1 MTIKDLIQELQKLPP
16 EMPAMTLY
24 IEGEVGLAFLNH
36 ITKIEVVQR
45 EKGKGKAA
53 VIWSNG
59 DPFNSSMEEVT
70 DEAVLGQI
78 QNERS
83 EEEGEEGEER

>member
-1 MTIKDLIQELQKLPP
+1 
-16 EMPAMTLY
+16 MTLY

-45 EKGKGKAA
+45 EKEKGKAA

-59 DPFNSSMEEVT
+59 DPFNSSMESEEVT
-70 DEAVLGQI
+70 DEAVLDQI
-78 QNERS
+78 HSERS
-83 EEEGEEGEER
+83 EDEEEEDDH